1 MHATLICITGQH
13 ISRGCRMESSETKV
27 EQQMWH
33 SMSVSDTATVLK
45 TDHDSGL
52 SSQEAAK
59 RFEVYGPNELTE
71 APPHSIW
78 SMFVSQLQET
88 LVLMLIA
95 AATISGAL
103 GEWKDAVVI
112 LLIVLLNAALGV
124 LHEHRAESAM
134 RALKELSQPLAKV
147 LRDGATTRIP
157 SSELVPGDVVVLE
170 AGDFIPA
177 DLRLTETAALR
188 IDESALTGE
197 SVPVEKST
205 QAALPSA
212 LNGNPPASIPLG
224 EQRNLAFMS
233 TVVTYGRGHGIVIRS
248 GMQTEIGRVA
258 QLIQEAPQETTPLQ
272 KRLDQLGKTLGL
284 VAIALVIVVFAA
296 GILRGES
303 ALEMLMTSIS
313 LAVAAVPE
321 GLAAIVTIVLAL
333 GMQQMSR
340 QRAIIRRLPAVET
353 LGAATVICSDKTGT
367 LTRNEMTVVAGY
379 VDNQHLRLSDD
390 HFPNAPSG
398 TAALL
403 AGASLANDAHLE
415 TTDSEQTRI
424 IGDPTEGA
432 LLIAA
437 MRMDLDLD
445 RLTTASPRLDEV
457 PFDSRRKMMTTLHHW
472 QDDGLL
478 PMSDGYVTFTK
489 GAPDVLIGR
498 CDAILHNGKVT
509 ALSDETRQQLLDVN
523 ASFAQEGLRVLAV
536 AFRAWSSLPEQMDSL
551 SVERNLTFI
560 GLVAM
565 QDPPREE
572 VKEAVRQCFTAGAR
586 PVMITGDHKDTAV
599 AIAREVGIWHPQD
612 QVLTGSELEA
622 MSDDQLQNV
631 AERVTVYA
639 RVSPEHKLRIV
650 NAYKRHGH
658 VVAMTGDGVND
669 APALKRADIGV
680 AMGITGTDV
689 AKEAADMVLTDDNFA
704 TIIAAMAT
712 GRTVFAN
719 IQKVIHYLLSCNAG
733 EIAAIFFAIVFG
745 WGRPLTAIQILW
757 MNLVTD
763 GAPALALGVEPGEKD
778 VMNQRPRRDNEGV
791 LANGLGWTILWQ
803 GVLLGGLT
811 MFAFWYTLQRGA
823 PIEEARTL
831 AFLTLSLSQM
841 AHALNA
847 RSRTKS
853 VFKLGLFSN
862 RPLVGALALS
872 VTLQLAVVLLPP
884 LQPIFNTVP
893 LTNNEWDLVLMLSLS
908 PLVIGEVIKAIR
920 QRFRK
925 AQ

>member
-1 MHATLICITGQH
+1 MDVGDAAT
-13 ISRGCRMESSETKV
+13 
-27 EQQMWH
+27 
-33 SMSVSDTATVLK
+33 ALK
-45 TDHDSGL
+45 TDYERGL
-52 SSQEAAK
+52 SSQEAAE
-59 RFEVYGPNELTE
+59 RLSLYGPNELTE

-78 SMFVSQLQET
+78 SMFGSQLRET

-95 AATISGAL
+95 AAAISGAL

-124 LHEHRAESAM
+124 LHEYRAESAM
-134 RALKELSQPLAKV
+134 RALKSLSQPLAKV
-147 LRDGATTRIP
+147 IRDGMTTRVP
-157 SSELVPGDVVVLE
+157 SRELVPGDVVVLE
-170 AGDFIPA
+170 AGDFVPA
-177 DLRLTETAALR
+177 DLRLSETAALR

-197 SVPVEKST
+197 SIPVEKT
-205 QAALPSA
+205 AQTPSSLA
-212 LNGNPPASIPLG
+212 LNGHPPASIPLG

-233 TVVTYGRGHGIVIRS
+233 TVVSYGRGHGLVIRS
-248 GMQTEIGRVA
+248 GMRTEIGRVA
-258 QLIQEAPQETTPLQ
+258 QLIQEAPQEATPLQ

-284 VAIALVIVVFAA
+284 VAVALVIVVFLA

-340 QRAIIRRLPAVET
+340 QRAIVRRLTAVET
-353 LGAATVICSDKTGT
+353 LGAATIVCSDKTGT
-367 LTRNEMTVVAGY
+367 LTKNEMTVVAGY
-379 VDNQHLRLSDD
+379 VNNQHFQLFGDE
-390 HFPNAPSG
+390 FPDAPSG
-398 TAALL
+398 TEALL
-403 AGASLANDAHLE
+403 IGASLANDAHLE
-415 TTDSEQTRI
+415 SADGEQPRI

-432 LLIAA
+432 LLVAA
-437 MRMDLDLD
+437 GRIGLDLEE
-445 RLTTASPRLDEV
+445 LATSFPRLDEV
-457 PFDSRRKMMTTLHHW
+457 PFDSGRKMMTTLHKW
-472 QDDGLL
+472 KDG
-478 PMSDGYVTFTK
+478 GYVTFTK
-489 GAPDVLIGR
+489 GAPDVLIRR
-498 CDAILHNGKVT
+498 CGTFLHNGQAT
-509 ALSDETRQQLLDVN
+509 PLSDETRQQILDANV
-523 ASFAQEGLRVLAV
+523 SFAQKGLRVLAV
-536 AFRAWSSLPEQMDSL
+536 ASHEWPSPPEQMDSL
-551 SVERNLTFI
+551 TVEHELNFI

-572 VKEAVRQCFTAGAR
+572 VIEAVRQCSSAGAR

-599 AIAREVGIWHPQD
+599 AIAREVGIWHPND
-612 QVLTGSELEA
+612 RVLTGSELEA
-622 MSDDQLQNV
+622 MSDDELRDI
-631 AERVTVYA
+631 AEQVTVYA

-650 NAYKRHGH
+650 NAYKWHGH

-704 TIIAAMAT
+704 TIIGAIST

-763 GAPALALGVEPGEKD
+763 GAPALALGVEPGERD
-778 VMNQRPRRDNEGV
+778 IMNQRPRPNNEGV
-791 LANGLGWTILWQ
+791 LGQGLGWTILWQ

-811 MFAFWYTLQRGA
+811 IFVFWYALRRGA

-853 VFKLGLFSN
+853 VFQLGLFSN
-862 RPLVGALALS
+862 RPLVAALILS
-872 VTLQLAVVLLPP
+872 VALQLAVVLLPP
-884 LQPIFNTVP
+884 LQPVFDTVP
-893 LTNNEWDLVLMLSLS
+893 LTHGEWDLVLALSLS
-908 PLVIGEVIKAIR
+908 PLVIGEIVKAVGR
-920 QRFRK
+920 LRGNRTS
-925 AQ
+925 